1 MPINETNT
9 GRDSA
14 DRKDR
19 FLLIVDSDVN
29 NLFYTSMLLQRLNY
43 RISTAKTAREA
54 VETATISAPSA
65 IIAALGLTDIHGFE
79 LVRELKQNPGTADIP
94 FILLTQQGD
103 LLGEKRCLELGVRDC
118 LSRPVSPELLYR
130 AVQTAIEATP
140 RANIRIRTRLL
151 VTVNARPLECGDG
164 ACISELSER
173 GLFLRT
179 RSPAPVNTRLSLQFD
194 LNRALI
200 AAEATVLYS
209 YRAGGGS
216 DHEPGMGLEF
226 VRIAPMDR
234 EFIRQFIRE
243 QLTRGIEPIDT

>member
-1 MPINETNT
+1 MPIDETNT
-9 GRDSA
+9 GQDST

-19 FLLIVDSDVN
+19 FLLVVDSDVN

-54 VETATISAPSA
+54 IETTTISAPSV
-65 IIAALGLTDIHGFE
+65 IIAALGIEDMHGSE
-79 LVRELKQNPGTADIP
+79 LVRELKRNPSIADVP
-94 FILLTQQGD
+94 FIFLTQRGD
-103 LLGEKRCLELGVRDC
+103 LLGEKRCRELGAIEC
-118 LSRPVSPELLYR
+118 LYQPVSPELLYR
-130 AVQTAIEATP
+130 AVQTAVEATP
-140 RANIRIRTRLL
+140 RENIRLRTRLL
-151 VTVNARPLECGDG
+151 VTVNAKPLECGDG

-194 LNRALI
+194 LNGRLI
-200 AAEATVLYS
+200 AAEATVPYN
-209 YRAGGGS
+209 YQAGGGS
-216 DHEPGMGLEF
+216 NHEPGMGLEF

-243 QLTRGIEPIDT
+243 QLTRGIAPMDT